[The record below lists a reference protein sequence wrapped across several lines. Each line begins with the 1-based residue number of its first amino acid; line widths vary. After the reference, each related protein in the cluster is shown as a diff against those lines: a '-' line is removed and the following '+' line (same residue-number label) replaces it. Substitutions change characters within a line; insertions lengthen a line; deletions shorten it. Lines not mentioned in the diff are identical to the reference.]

1 MTQLTKVMQEASE
14 FIDRKDARS
23 KEPRAASSTASLVLT
38 YGLILVLLLLV
49 AGYATQWV
57 IPALGAGV
65 GIATTIIS
73 HGMSSIERYDSWVI
87 PVGAAGMAAI
97 GGVAVVLLLVGL
109 TRKFAGQPYLVGLP
123 VLGVLAGFSVDM
135 CKDFYPNAPLV
146 RFAYSALT
154 GALLVV
160 AGLWW
165 RRFGWLNKLAGA
177 LVMVSPLLVMF
188 GHAISPGISQGFE
201 AAVTQVSLQ
210 SWLAI
215 GGLLVTLFVT
225 SILAFAMRN
234 EMNQ

>member
-1 MTQLTKVMQEASE
+1 MGELSRVMREASE
-14 FIDRKDARS
+14 FVDRRTPKSGDVG
-23 KEPRAASSTASLVLT
+23 ASSNATLVFT
-38 YGLILVLLLLV
+38 YGIILVLLLLV

-65 GIATTIIS
+65 GIASTIIS
-73 HGMSSIERYDSWVI
+73 HGISSVERYDSWVI

-109 TRKFAGQPYLVGLP
+109 VKKAAGKPYLVALP
-123 VLGVLAGFSVDM
+123 VLGVLAGFAVDM
-135 CKDFYPNAPLV
+135 CRDFYPNAPLA
-146 RFAYSALT
+146 RFAFSALS

-177 LVMVSPLLVMF
+177 LVMVSPLLVMV
-188 GHAISPGISQGFE
+188 GHALSPAISQGFS
-201 AAVTQVSLQ
+201 AALGQVSIQ
-210 SWLAI
+210 GWLAM
-215 GGLLVTLFVT
+215 GGLLVTLLVT
-225 SILAFAMRN
+225 GILAFAMRN

>member
-1 MTQLTKVMQEASE
+1 MGELSRVMQEASE
-14 FIDRKDARS
+14 FVDRREGKSRG
-23 KEPRAASSTASLVLT
+23 PGASTNASLVFT
-38 YGLILVLLLLV
+38 YGIILVLLLLV

-65 GIATTIIS
+65 GIASTIIS
-73 HGMSSIERYDSWVI
+73 HGISSAERYDTWVI
-87 PVGAAGMAAI
+87 PVGAAGMAAV

-109 TRKFAGQPYLVGLP
+109 VKKAAGQPYLVGLP

-135 CKDFYPNAPLV
+135 YRDFYPNAPLV
-146 RFAYSALT
+146 RFAFSALT
-154 GALLVV
+154 GAILVV

-165 RRFGWLNKLAGA
+165 RRFGWLNKLAGGM
-177 LVMVSPLLVMF
+177 VMLSPLLVMF
-188 GHAISPGISQGFE
+188 GHAIGPGISQGFG

-225 SILAFAMRN
+225 GILAFAMRN

>member
-1 MTQLTKVMQEASE
+1 MQEASE
-14 FIDRKDARS
+14 FVDRKDVRPR
-23 KEPRAASSTASLVLT
+23 EPRATSNASLVFT
-38 YGLILVLLLLV
+38 YGIILALLLLV

-87 PVGAAGMAAI
+87 PVAAAGMAAI

-109 TRKFAGQPYLVGLP
+109 TKKFAGQPYLVGLP

-135 CKDFYPNAPLV
+135 YKDFYPHAPLV

-177 LVMVSPLLVMF
+177 LIMASPLLLIF
-188 GHAISPGISQGFE
+188 GHAISPAISQGFGD
-201 AAVTQVSLQ
+201 AVTQVSLQ

-215 GGLLVTLFVT
+215 GGLCFV
-225 SILAFAMRN
+225 LMVAGFMAFVMRN
-234 EMNQ
+234 EMSQ

>member
-1 MTQLTKVMQEASE
+1 MGQLSRVMQEASE
-14 FIDRKDARS
+14 FVDRKDVRSREAR
-23 KEPRAASSTASLVLT
+23 PSSNASLVFT
-38 YGLILVLLLLV
+38 YGLILALLLLV

-73 HGMSSIERYDSWVI
+73 HGMSSIERYESWVI

-109 TRKFAGQPYLVGLP
+109 IRKFAGQPYLVGLP

-135 CKDFYPNAPLV
+135 YKDFYPNAPVV

-188 GHAISPGISQGFE
+188 GHAISPAISQGVGD
-201 AAVTQVSLQ
+201 AVTQVSLQ
-210 SWLAI
+210 SWLAM
-215 GGLLVTLFVT
+215 GGLGFVLLVAGFM
-225 SILAFAMRN
+225 AFAVRN
-234 EMNQ
+234 EMSQ

>member
-1 MTQLTKVMQEASE
+1 MQEASE
-14 FIDRKDARS
+14 FVDRKDVRLREAR
-23 KEPRAASSTASLVLT
+23 PSSNASLVFT
-38 YGLILVLLLLV
+38 YGLILALLLLV

-109 TRKFAGQPYLVGLP
+109 IRKFAGQPYLVALP

-135 CKDFYPNAPLV
+135 YKDFYPNAPLV

-165 RRFGWLNKLAGA
+165 KRFGWLNKLAGA
-177 LVMVSPLLVMF
+177 LVMASPLLVMF
-188 GHAISPGISQGFE
+188 GHAISPAISQGFGD
-201 AAVTQVSLQ
+201 AVTQVSLQ
-210 SWLAI
+210 SWLSM
-215 GGLLVTLFVT
+215 GGLCFV
-225 SILAFAMRN
+225 LMVAGFMAFLMRN
-234 EMNQ
+234 EMSQ